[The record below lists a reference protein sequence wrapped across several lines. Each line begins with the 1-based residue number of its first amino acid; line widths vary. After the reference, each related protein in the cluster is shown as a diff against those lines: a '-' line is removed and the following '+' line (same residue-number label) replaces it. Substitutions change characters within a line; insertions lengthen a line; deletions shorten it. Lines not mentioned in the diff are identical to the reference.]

1 MGLPRRIKQMRVLGI
16 VLIISLG
23 CLSALDFEAG
33 DDFEAGHAGVN
44 EIIEIPKTDAA
55 EEVLPQTTVK
65 GRTAQRFFN
74 VREKNRKR
82 LKAREVWKKR
92 RHAWLHAKA
101 ANRGRSEKVRKFEKH
116 RKERLVKHKIWV
128 KTHKKLMK
136 EKAKK
141 KKKHAKEEAKKEKK
155 AKKNKTKERKKKKKA
170 KEKLAKDKRKKER
183 KAKRM
188 KRTAREKK
196 SKAKRKKEK
205 LAKLVKEKKRKKYWL
220 GRIHN
225 KEKRGKLKS
234 KLMHAKLL
242 KDNKKQHEKK
252 AKESKAKS
260 RMREAT
266 QKIKKGLKG

>member
-82 LKAREVWKKR
+82 LKAREIWKKR

-128 KTHKKLMK
+128 KKHKKMMK

-141 KKKHAKEEAKKEKK
+141 KKKHAKEKAKKEKK
-155 AKKNKTKERKKKKKA
+155 AKKKA
-170 KEKLAKDKRKKER
+170 KEKLTKDKRKKER

-188 KRTAREKK
+188 KRTAREKR

-242 KDNKKQHEKK
+242 KEEK
-252 AKESKAKS
+252 E
-260 RMREAT
+260 T
-266 QKIKKGLKG
+266 C

>member
-44 EIIEIPKTDAA
+44 EIIEIPKTDAP

-82 LKAREVWKKR
+82 LKAREIWKKR

-128 KTHKKLMK
+128 KKHKKMMK

-141 KKKHAKEEAKKEKK
+141 KKKHAKEKAKKEKK
-155 AKKNKTKERKKKKKA
+155 AKKNKTKERKKKEKVKKKGLKKKA
-170 KEKLAKDKRKKER
+170 KEK
-183 KAKRM
+183 
-188 KRTAREKK
+188 
-196 SKAKRKKEK
+196 
-205 LAKLVKEKKRKKYWL
+205 
-220 GRIHN
+220 
-225 KEKRGKLKS
+225 KLK
-234 KLMHAKLL
+234 
-242 KDNKKQHEKK
+242 EKK
-252 AKESKAKS
+252 AK
-260 RMREAT
+260 
-266 QKIKKGLKG
+266 KK

>member
-55 EEVLPQTTVK
+55 EEGLPQTTVK

-82 LKAREVWKKR
+82 LKAREIWKKR

-128 KTHKKLMK
+128 KTHKKMMK

-141 KKKHAKEEAKKEKK
+141 KKKHAKEKVKKKGLKKKTKEKKLKEKK
-155 AKKNKTKERKKKKKA
+155 AKKKA

-196 SKAKRKKEK
+196 SKAKRKK
-205 LAKLVKEKKRKKYWL
+205 
-220 GRIHN
+220 
-225 KEKRGKLKS
+225 
-234 KLMHAKLL
+234 
-242 KDNKKQHEKK
+242 
-252 AKESKAKS
+252 
-260 RMREAT
+260 RETRQAC
-266 QKIKKGLKG
+266 

>member
-44 EIIEIPKTDAA
+44 EIIEIPKTDVA

-128 KTHKKLMK
+128 KTHKKMMK

-141 KKKHAKEEAKKEKK
+141 KKKHAKEKAKEKK
-155 AKKNKTKERKKKKKA
+155 AKKNKTKERKKKEKVKKKGLKKKTKEKKLKKKKA
-170 KEKLAKDKRKKER
+170 KKKLAKDKRKEERKKKERRKKER
-183 KAKRM
+183 K
-188 KRTAREKK
+188 
-196 SKAKRKKEK
+196 KE
-205 LAKLVKEKKRKKYWL
+205 ER
-220 GRIHN
+220 
-225 KEKRGKLKS
+225 
-234 KLMHAKLL
+234 
-242 KDNKKQHEKK
+242 
-252 AKESKAKS
+252 
-260 RMREAT
+260 
-266 QKIKKGLKG
+266 

>member
-101 ANRGRSEKVRKFEKH
+101 ADRGRSEKVRKFEKH

-128 KTHKKLMK
+128 KKHKKMMK

-141 KKKHAKEEAKKEKK
+141 KKKHAKEKAKKEKK
-155 AKKNKTKERKKKKKA
+155 AKKNKTKERKRKEKVKKKGLKKTAKEKKLKEKKAKKKA
-170 KEKLAKDKRKKER
+170 KEKLTKDKRKKER
-183 KAKRM
+183 RQRRRRRPR
-188 KRTAREKK
+188 RTRP
-196 SKAKRKKEK
+196 
-205 LAKLVKEKKRKKYWL
+205 
-220 GRIHN
+220 
-225 KEKRGKLKS
+225 KRGRRRRR
-234 KLMHAKLL
+234 
-242 KDNKKQHEKK
+242 
-252 AKESKAKS
+252 S
-260 RMREAT
+260 RRRD
-266 QKIKKGLKG
+266 

>member
-74 VREKNRKR
+74 VREKNHKR

-141 KKKHAKEEAKKEKK
+141 KKKHAKEKG
-155 AKKNKTKERKKKKKA
+155 
-170 KEKLAKDKRKKER
+170 KKER

-242 KDNKKQHEKK
+242 KD
-252 AKESKAKS
+252 
-260 RMREAT
+260 
-266 QKIKKGLKG
+266 

>member
-44 EIIEIPKTDAA
+44 EIIEIPKTDVA
-55 EEVLPQTTVK
+55 EQVLSQTTVK

-82 LKAREVWKKR
+82 LKVREVWKKR

-128 KTHKKLMK
+128 KKHKKMMK

-141 KKKHAKEEAKKEKK
+141 KKKHAKEKAKKEKK
-155 AKKNKTKERKKKKKA
+155 AKKNKTKERKKKEKVKKKGLKKKA
-170 KEKLAKDKRKKER
+170 KEK
-183 KAKRM
+183 
-188 KRTAREKK
+188 
-196 SKAKRKKEK
+196 
-205 LAKLVKEKKRKKYWL
+205 
-220 GRIHN
+220 
-225 KEKRGKLKS
+225 KLK
-234 KLMHAKLL
+234 
-242 KDNKKQHEKK
+242 EKK
-252 AKESKAKS
+252 AKKKAKEVNKGQAEK
-260 RMREAT
+260 REEG
-266 QKIKKGLKG
+266 QEN